1 MFGGNSVNHSFSF
14 AADLSNGAVK
24 KEASTKEV
32 ARIWINDIKMRSFS
46 PTVVSGTNDSFAKP
60 VCCWPQTVVASSRSC
75 SYLSCVWW
83 NCQVHLFVQKVSC
96 STRWNLVRWVKLT
109 AVLSLH
115 SKWQFQEITVLSR
128 SCCGPRRVWLWLKVI
143 STAFPLG

>member
-1 MFGGNSVNHSFSF
+1 MIFLKDPVTILFLRHHCVPGYLKLVFQLINRAACQSELMFGGNSVNHSFSF

-60 VCCWPQTVVASSRSC
+60 VCCCWPQTVVASSRSC

-83 NCQVHLFVQKVSC
+83 SCQVHLFVQKVSC
-96 STRWNLVRWVKLT
+96 STR
-109 AVLSLH
+109 
-115 SKWQFQEITVLSR
+115 
-128 SCCGPRRVWLWLKVI
+128 
-143 STAFPLG
+143 